1 MEKAKLRSYLVISG
15 DDLDFQAIQDFTG
28 IAPTRVRRGGEFPG
42 PGHGADEWVYE
53 ISGVYVFPIPADF
66 GPDRPPYPDVMMHF
80 DEIESLFTPVA
91 DDLGAWCAEHGAA
104 VCLGVEA
111 RSETD
116 ELPLLDLS
124 ESFVDF
130 AARLGASMAYD
141 VYTNVDIPD
150 GPALSDRVEL
160 EDDVRAIGWAVV
172 NAPFPGREG
181 QEALDAIQGE
191 LNAYLNDLEARPW
204 MLFDRTDQ
212 AIMIR
217 AVVSM
222 DSYYTGA
229 AAMVDSFQHIARV
242 APNAYGELFLRQDG
256 DKYGDHVKKTSS
268 MVVLGRG
275 ESTFVEDPFFSP
287 CVPSIEGFDPDEEN
301 PALQDYVDKYLPLG
315 TVVVLKDG
323 DKPLMVFGRQQK
335 DTANDQVFD
344 YVGCP
349 FPEGNVGPRATFLFN
364 HDDIA
369 WIHFLGY
376 ADDEEWAWDDRLTG
390 VNE

>member
-53 ISGVYVFPIPADF
+53 ISGVYVFPIPA
-66 GPDRPPYPDVMMHF
+66 
-80 DEIESLFTPVA
+80 E
-91 DDLGAWCAEHGAA
+91 
-104 VCLGVEA
+104 
-111 RSETD
+111 
-116 ELPLLDLS
+116 
-124 ESFVDF
+124 
-130 AARLGASMAYD
+130 
-141 VYTNVDIPD
+141 
-150 GPALSDRVEL
+150 
-160 EDDVRAIGWAVV
+160 
-172 NAPFPGREG
+172 
-181 QEALDAIQGE
+181 
-191 LNAYLNDLEARPW
+191 
-204 MLFDRTDQ
+204 
-212 AIMIR
+212 
-217 AVVSM
+217 
-222 DSYYTGA
+222 
-229 AAMVDSFQHIARV
+229 
-242 APNAYGELFLRQDG
+242 
-256 DKYGDHVKKTSS
+256 TSS